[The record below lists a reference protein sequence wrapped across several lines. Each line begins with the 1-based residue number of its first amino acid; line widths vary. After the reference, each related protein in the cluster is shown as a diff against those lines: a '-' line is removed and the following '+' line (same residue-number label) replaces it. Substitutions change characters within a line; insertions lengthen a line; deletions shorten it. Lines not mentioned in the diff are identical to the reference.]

1 MRKLLFL
8 AILIGLVSCKKS
20 SDKDDT
26 LPPTNPP
33 VTPPVTYTDNDHMLM
48 GNPDNAVNNADSMN
62 KYLMRK
68 DYFALSYNN
77 TRAIPNWVSWHLNS
91 SYIGGVSRQDDFR
104 PDNDLPAN
112 FYKVTENAYS
122 GSGFD
127 KGHNCPSGDRT
138 NTIAANS
145 ATFLMTNMIPQ
156 APNNNQNTWNDMEV
170 YIRAQLG
177 TTKEAYV
184 IMGNYGMG
192 GQGSGPDPVAR
203 INNRIVVPSHIW
215 KVVVIMDNGDNDISR
230 INENTR
236 VIAVITP
243 NTNTINGNWKT
254 YRTSVDAIETAT
266 GLDLLTA
273 VPANIQSVI
282 EARVDNL

>member
-1 MRKLLFL
+1 
-8 AILIGLVSCKKS
+8 
-20 SDKDDT
+20 
-26 LPPTNPP
+26 
-33 VTPPVTYTDNDHMLM
+33 MLM

-68 DYFALSYNN
+68 TYYALSYNN

-104 PDNDLPAN
+104 PDNDLPAT
-112 FYKVTENAYS
+112 FYKVPENAYS

-138 NTIAANS
+138 DTVDANS

-192 GQGSGPDPVAR
+192 GEGTAGAYAR

-215 KVVVIMDNGDNDISR
+215 KVVVIIDNGNNDISR
-230 INENTR
+230 VNENTR

-254 YRTSVDAIETAT
+254 YRTSVDAIEAAT